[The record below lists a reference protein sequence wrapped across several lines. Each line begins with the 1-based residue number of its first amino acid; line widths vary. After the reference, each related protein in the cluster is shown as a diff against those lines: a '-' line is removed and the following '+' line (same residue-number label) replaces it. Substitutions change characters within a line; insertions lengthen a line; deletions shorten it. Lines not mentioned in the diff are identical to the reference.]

1 MNGPVRGSSPC
12 ADWPVVRSPEC
23 GTKGCF
29 SLYLAFDLSLLWGRG
44 GGGGTCSRAHPLPPL
59 SLNWCFAQDIWPHAC
74 QAGERGPAP
83 LPGDQPAGCV
93 ASAPILVAAVK
104 REFPL
109 VLRQTAVHSP
119 LLPTLLSALT
129 PLTTGL
135 QILDHSGSSVSMPW
149 IGEGIL
155 PLLLSSQV
163 SHTQWIS
170 F

>member
-1 MNGPVRGSSPC
+1 MWHQGMLQLVLGFRPVP
-12 ADWPVVRSPEC
+12 PV
-23 GTKGCF
+23 G
-29 SLYLAFDLSLLWGRG
+29 AGR
-44 GGGGTCSRAHPLPPL
+44 GGGTCSRAHPLPPL

-135 QILDHSGSSVSMPW
+135 QILDYSGSSVSMPW